1 MILQFACCNIL
12 CTKVY
17 GVKKKCVQTV
27 FTFFC
32 VDCIIGKWFFFLNP
46 KVVIG
51 VKVDCIHVDW
61 FITLHHLSFFVFINV
76 NIFTGVNELLTWE
89 TCVCYALLLLLSQRR
104 ISTLKYWIVRYHC
117 YRRLYEQTM
126 KVHLF
131 DFITI
136 QTAQLPMWWSL
147 VRCKGCAVLFFVP
160 IKCLPPVFQVR

>member
-1 MILQFACCNIL
+1 MCTDCFHIFLCWLYNWEMIFFSKSQSCHWCESGLYTCWLIHYPSSSL
-12 CTKVY
+12 
-17 GVKKKCVQTV
+17 
-27 FTFFC
+27 FFC
-32 VDCIIGKWFFFLNP
+32 
-46 KVVIG
+46 
-51 VKVDCIHVDW
+51 
-61 FITLHHLSFFVFINV
+61 FINV

-104 ISTLKYWIVRYHC
+104 ISTLKHWIVRYHC

-160 IKCLPPVFQVR
+160 IKCLPPVFQVG